1 MEKQQVQTEQDVIE
15 IVLDDVQP
23 ETQQPQTTTS
33 VQQESEEAVK
43 ARASGWKPKE
53 EFTGDVSKWVDA
65 GEFLRRGEL
74 FERLHTQTK
83 EMKQL
88 RDVVNKLVE
97 HNKKLDARTAED
109 TISQLKAAKQ
119 LALDEG
125 NTRAVVELDDRLL
138 EARENLREVKAAT
151 KQEVASEIPPEYY
164 AFADANPWYMKDR
177 AMTAFADQIGRE
189 LIEQGYHPSAIYEKV
204 AKEVRNEFAHK
215 FASKPAVQ
223 AVEASRASVNSPR
236 SIKFTPTAEER
247 QVAKIFAQ
255 SGVMTEK
262 QYYEQLAKSRA

>member
-1 MEKQQVQTEQDVIE
+1 MENQQTEQEE
-15 IVLDDVQP
+15 IVIDLGDALQ
-23 ETQQPQTTTS
+23 EQTPATP
-33 VQQESEEAVK
+33 VQQESEESVK

-74 FERLHTQTK
+74 FDRLHTQTK

-88 RDVVNKLVE
+88 REVVNKLVE
-97 HNKKLDARTAED
+97 HNKKLDTRTAEE

-138 EARENLREVKAAT
+138 EARENLREVKATT
-151 KQEVASEIPPEYY
+151 KQEVANDIPPEYY

-177 AMTAFADQIGRE
+177 AMTAFADQVGRE
-189 LIEQGYHPSAIYEKV
+189 LLEQGYHPSAIYEKV
-204 AKEVRNEFAHK
+204 AKEVRSEFAHK
-215 FASKPAVQ
+215 FTSKPAVQ

-247 QVAKIFAQ
+247 QVAKMFAQ
-255 SGVMTEK
+255 NGVMSEK
-262 QYYEQLAKSRA
+262 QYFEQLAKSKV